1 MKKSFKYIGIL
12 FLLSISGCSDII
24 DLNSTSNITAENY
37 YTNYS
42 ELQAGLTSC
51 YKGLQKPLT
60 EEWSLTELRS
70 DNAFSD
76 TGSST
81 STVNNDFQ
89 YLDQFFPS
97 TSHQGLYRYW
107 LYTYNNIRNTNVV
120 LNAVGAKYNPLT
132 GVIEYSPI
140 EPSIASED
148 QCKSIAAE
156 ASFIRAYHY
165 FNLVRLYAT
174 EAIPNGGVFLVDK
187 VLSPEDAKK
196 INRSSLD
203 DIYKFIIAD
212 LKNAMDNGNKA
223 SYSSIIA
230 NTPDQLGHAN
240 SWAAKALLAKVYLTR
255 CQGADK
261 VEAAKLLTEIIN
273 PSSGYNLLPNY
284 NDVFS
289 VSNEMNKEILFG
301 IRFKGGGLGMGNPL
315 PNLFAPSNSGN
326 SVINGDGKGYN
337 TPTLDFLNLFCGPT
351 TTITDLR
358 RSATIGEYAK
368 FTGVTSVTSV
378 KNILTLESLVGIKKG
393 QFISGKGIEY
403 GDFKVSSIDPDL
415 TKKQITISSTTSKDL
430 GKKSYVTLPAGTT
443 LSFYTS
449 VYPKKYTS
457 YTALAFDAE
466 NDVPII
472 RYSDV
477 LLMLAEAKGNTPE
490 SWELIDLVHYRANNT
505 IVNRGSKSTD
515 EFERALSLERRL
527 EFAFENQRW
536 FDLLRYNKTF
546 ETPANKGL
554 SVMIAHFSNMQMQN
568 IYEGFVTI
576 PIRLTGLIENV
587 TKRSVLPIPQYEID
601 TNSNFAIGQNPFY

>member
-37 YTNYS
+37 YTNYT

-70 DNAFSD
+70 DNTFSD

-120 LNAVGAKYNPLT
+120 LNAVGANYNPLT
-132 GVIEYSPI
+132 GVIDYNPI
-140 EPSIASED
+140 NSSIASED

-165 FNLVRLYAT
+165 FNLACLYGT
-174 EAIPNGGVFLVDK
+174 DAIANGGVFLVDK

-223 SYSSIIA
+223 TYTSVIA
-230 NTPDQLGHAN
+230 NTPDQLGHVN

-255 CQGADK
+255 YQAGDK
-261 VEAAKLLTEIIN
+261 DAAVVLLNSIIN
-273 PSSGYNLLPNY
+273 SSGYDLLPNY
-284 NDVFS
+284 DDVFS
-289 VSNEMNKEILFG
+289 VSNEMNKEILFA

-315 PNLFAPSNSGN
+315 PNLFAPSNTGN

-337 TPTLDFLNLFCGPT
+337 TPTLDLLNLFCSPAST
-351 TTITDLR
+351 VADLR
-358 RSATIGEYAK
+358 RGVNIGEYAK
-368 FTGVTSVTSV
+368 FTGVTSVATTAG
-378 KNILTLESLVGIKKG
+378 KILTLASLDGIKKG

-403 GDFKVSSIDPDL
+403 ADFKVSSIDIPN
-415 TKKQITISSTTSKDL
+415 KKITISSNTSKGL
-430 GKKSYVTLPAGTT
+430 NKSSLVTVPSGTT

-449 VYPKKYTS
+449 VYPKKYIS

-477 LLMLAEAKGNTPE
+477 LLMLAEAQGNTPA
-490 SWELIDLVHYRANNT
+490 SWDLIDRVHYRANKTNVT
-505 IVNRGSKSTD
+505 RNLTNVD
-515 EFERALSLERRL
+515 AFEKALSLERRL

-546 ETPANKGL
+546 ATPANKGL
-554 SVMIAHFSNMQMQN
+554 SVMIAHFSDLQMQT